1 MLCRR
6 ILHSTISSCSK
17 RTSTG
22 ASAGGATSTFRRLV
36 DSNRYTHHSRT
47 SSTRYQTFSTASRS
61 SDDHDDGMNN
71 QNQGQKVVSWEES
84 LHRELPH
91 NSKPLGSP
99 LPFDEH
105 ACSVS
110 LPTWSSVVGYEEG
123 DKEVVDAMICG
134 YPRFVFHP
142 YILQLMQVFLDRFS
156 SPAQREDCLVL
167 PTKEAALRCQAFL
180 QESLEHNYR
189 TATTLASPAPPRPVD
204 NALFGRIQTVSDSDD
219 QTSSNP
225 PLSSSRIRVAALEE
239 ADVYAVLFPA
249 ETAAGIGAKAYWQH
263 TGELV
268 SSRRAE
274 KALMTLAQPVS
285 KRVTCCPIEGTPT
298 IYHPSDVSASSS
310 TSSSSSSTTAPP
322 MTSTAAVSSSS
333 SPTMATSPYQ
343 QLQERIASWTN
354 VGTENIFLLPSGMA
368 TIYKSLRSARRYQ
381 LQKYPS
387 SRGGTSIVYGFP
399 YLDTLKMCSRQELSP
414 AGVEFFG
421 KGDGTDLHNLDRLLQ
436 QHKKTRRWSAL
447 MTEVPSN
454 PLLQCPDLEG
464 LRALADEHDFCLV
477 VDDTIGNFLNVDLIE
492 SGMADAVCTSLTKL
506 VSGRGDAIA
515 GSVVLNPYTEKGRWM
530 RDDMARDTDKY
541 GGLHEADARA
551 MVHNS
556 RDFPERNGR
565 INETSERLA
574 EYLLDHPGVEIVWYP
589 KFVAPLFQKYQ
600 KGNNGYGGLL
610 SIHLHPHIC
619 QRTFYDTLDVA
630 KGPSLGTN
638 FTLVCPYT
646 LLAHYHELD
655 FAMSYNVPPNLI
667 RIAVGLEDFDDL
679 KEKFDYALNKSRLHP
694 KLPPNPPQ

>member
-1 MLCRR
+1 MLSRR
-6 ILHSTISSCSK
+6 VFFS
-17 RTSTG
+17 
-22 ASAGGATSTFRRLV
+22 ASAGSGSAAVDTFRRLV
-36 DSNRYTHHSRT
+36 NPSKHPSPP
-47 SSTRYQTFSTASRS
+47 SSVCRQSVGQCSAFSAATR
-61 SDDHDDGMNN
+61 SDDDEMT
-71 QNQGQKVVSWEES
+71 VSWETS

-91 NSKPLGSP
+91 SSKPLGSP

-123 DKEVVDAMICG
+123 DQEVVAAMNCG

-156 SPAQREDCLVL
+156 TPAQNEDCLVL

-180 QESLEHNYR
+180 QESLEQNNR
-189 TATTLASPAPPRPVD
+189 TATTLGSPAPPRPSD
-204 NALFGRIQTVSDSDD
+204 NALFGRRQSKDTHTDAD
-219 QTSSNP
+219 TSP
-225 PLSSSRIRVAALEE
+225 PPFSSSRIRVAALEE
-239 ADVYAVLFPA
+239 ADVHAVLFPA

-274 KALMTLAQPVS
+274 KALVTLGQSFS
-285 KRVTCCPIEGTPT
+285 KRVTCCPVEGTPT
-298 IYHPSDVSASSS
+298 IFHPSDVSGS
-310 TSSSSSSTTAPP
+310 TSPRTTTPSMTTSSA
-322 MTSTAAVSSSS
+322 TSA
-333 SPTMATSPYQ
+333 SPYQ
-343 QLQERIASWTN
+343 KLQERIARWTN

-381 LQKYPS
+381 LEKNPS

-421 KGDGTDLHNLDRLLQ
+421 KGDATDLHNLERLLQ
-436 QHKKTRRWSAL
+436 QHRKNRRWSAL

-454 PLLQCPDLEG
+454 PLLQCPDLEA
-464 LRALADEHDFCLV
+464 LRSLADEHDFCLV

-515 GSVVLNPYTEKGRWM
+515 GSVVLNPHTEKGRWM
-530 RDDMARDTDKY
+530 RDDMAKDTDTY
-541 GGLHEADARA
+541 GGLHEADAMA

-556 RDFPERNGR
+556 QDFPERNGR

-574 EYLLDHPGVEIVWYP
+574 EYLLDHPGVETVWYP
-589 KFVAPLFQKYQ
+589 KFVAPLFKKYQ
-600 KGNNGYGGLL
+600 KGGGYGGLL

-667 RIAVGLEDFDDL
+667 RIAVGLEDFEEL
-679 KEKFDYALNKSRLHP
+679 KEKFAFALNKSRLHP